1 MLGEDKI
8 NKSSESNISKVMQT
22 IKDIISRFKSQPLL
36 HIDKDNI
43 QILKKYPKYLTRF
56 SLLHLQFQD
65 YLFRETFLVQILVFI
80 DTLNNP
86 NNNIQ
91 KKYFLPGI
99 NDDERK
105 NLNYIGTQ
113 IICLLSDS

>member
-1 MLGEDKI
+1 MNIGEDKV
-8 NKSSESNISKVMQT
+8 KSSESNISKVMQT

-36 HIDKDNI
+36 HIDKDNVP
-43 QILKKYPKYLTRF
+43 ILKKYPKDLTGF

-86 NNNIQ
+86 NNNSQ
-91 KKYFLPGI
+91 KKYFGI

-105 NLNYIGTQ
+105 NLNYLG
-113 IICLLSDS
+113 S